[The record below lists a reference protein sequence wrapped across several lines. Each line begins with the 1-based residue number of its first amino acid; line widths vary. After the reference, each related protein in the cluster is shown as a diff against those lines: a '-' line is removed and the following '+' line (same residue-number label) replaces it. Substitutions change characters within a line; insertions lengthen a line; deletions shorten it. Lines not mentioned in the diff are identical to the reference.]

1 MTKGSYKVKR
11 KNPVSADGAMQTKR
25 FLDRFRFRNVERLG
39 LDELPGMK
47 SLTVEYM
54 ISSIDAAMAHEGL
67 PLSRENKQMMKDWGE
82 QFKSDPLW
90 GPILSGK
97 AEGTKS
103 TVDVNIHLS
112 GDTKKVDKVES
123 ATATGGLKKPSNPLK
138 PGGKTIP

>member
-1 MTKGSYKVKR
+1 MIAMTKGSYKVKR

-67 PLSRENKQMMKDWGE
+67 PLSRENKQMMKDCI
-82 QFKSDPLW
+82 D
-90 GPILSGK
+90 GK
-97 AEGTKS
+97 MT
-103 TVDVNIHLS
+103 IHDAKAAMVARHS
-112 GDTKKVDKVES
+112 K
-123 ATATGGLKKPSNPLK
+123 TGGAR
-138 PGGKTIP
+138 TYDR